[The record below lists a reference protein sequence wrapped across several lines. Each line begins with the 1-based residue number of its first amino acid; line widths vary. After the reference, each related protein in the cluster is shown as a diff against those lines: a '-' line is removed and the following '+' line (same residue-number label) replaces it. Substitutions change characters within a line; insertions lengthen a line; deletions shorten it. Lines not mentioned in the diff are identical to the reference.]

1 MTDPEWADATYL
13 EPLDAE
19 TVAEV
24 IAREKPDAILP
35 TLGGQTALNLAVE
48 LAPLGIELIGADL
61 GAIQRAEDR
70 ELFRSTVHA
79 AGIPTPRS
87 VIAHDADVE
96 FPLPAIVRPAF
107 TLGGTGGGVAH
118 TPDELRRAI
127 AHGIEMS
134 PVGQVLVEEYL
145 TGWQEHELEVMC
157 DARGNAVVVCSIENL
172 DPMGIHTGDSWTIA
186 PQQTLPDTV
195 YQQLREEMNPRV
207 SRSSALASKATGF
220 PIAKL
225 AALLAVG
232 FTLDELP
239 NDITGKTTAAFEPAL
254 DYVAIKAPRFDFEK
268 FPLAER
274 RLGAEMRAVGEAL
287 GLGRTFAEAFIKAMD
302 GREVPPVVM
311 PGGDDELLT
320 RAAEPVPERW
330 DLLLECARR
339 GLEPPGIHP
348 YFAARLTE
356 VAGHQVN
363 VLTREHGNPTR
374 LAVDSCAGEFEA
386 RTPYYYVTHEGADE
400 GPPPSGRSVI
410 VVGAGPNRIGQAI
423 EFDYC
428 CVHAAQALRKLG
440 YEAVLVNSNPETV
453 STDYDTS
460 DRLYLEPLVERNV
473 LEVCEFE
480 QPVGVAVSY
489 GGQTPLRLAPA
500 IAAAGFPLLGDPL
513 GEVANA
519 RAERLGVGGAEQA
532 AVVLHHRATARA
544 VDDDRCVAGHRGDH
558 APGQPLGFPRPAR
571 VQVQGATAIAARSGP
586 RDDGAAGPHHAHR
599 RPVCFP
605 QPSVHHATGEAPRGG
620 SSATRH
626 VERRG
631 QRTGRQARQAEPA
644 REEPEALEQPRTPRD
659 REQQPVHRQHEPVP
673 DPLRRPPG
681 AGGALA
687 ALVQRGSGLFHE
699 MTELHRRRARGFAA
713 PALHALV
720 HGRLEGGVDR
730 RAFHLYEAH
739 RRDAAPRRRDL
750 QAGDP
755 VRRAV
760 RQAQPARDARD
771 ELGLVEVQQTPGVA
785 HSGNRPGASF
795 PVGSNACL
803 TRRMSAAFGRS
814 QPNPSI
820 SPPPA
825 SRSIQPPCA
834 WAIARAA
841 VSTDASS
848 PATCTVPTPSSAH
861 HRAPGVSSSARPT
874 ATNAPGATD
883 IRPRCSPVGSAGAS
897 AARSSADCAS
907 TSAVTPSS
915 NTCVVRP
922 SQSIDA
928 AR

>member
-1 MTDPEWADATYL
+1 MPKRTDLHSILILGSGPIRIGQACEFDYSGAQACRVLRREGFRVVLVNSNPATIMTDPEWADATYL

-195 YQQLREEMNPRV
+195 YQQLREAAFATARAVGVATGGANVQFAVSPDASDFRVIEMNPRV

-480 QPVGVAVSY
+480 QPIGVAVSY

-513 GEVANA
+513 GAIDAAEHRGRFAKLAGDLAPEWGEAANA
-519 RAERLGVGGAEQA
+519 NEAKEIAERIGYPVLVRPHYVISGRGMHIAHSADELHVEGACLVDRYLEGALELDVDALCDGESAWVAGVLEHIEPAGVHSGDSACVVPGPSVTEALEVEIREIASRLAKGLGARGLMNLQLALHHGRLYVLEANPRASRTVPFVAKATGVALIEHSIRLLLGEKLGALGLPERARPSQAWAKEAVFPAERFPGAATRGPEMRSTGEVMSGAESPRDAYRRALRA
-532 AVVLHHRATARA
+532 AGR
-544 VDDDRCVAGHRGDH
+544 
-558 APGQPLGFPRPAR
+558 
-571 VQVQGATAIAARSGP
+571 ARSG
-586 RDDGAAGPHHAHR
+586 GKIGP
-599 RPVCFP
+599 P
-605 QPSVHHATGEAPRGG
+605 
-620 SSATRH
+620 
-626 VERRG
+626 
-631 QRTGRQARQAEPA
+631 
-644 REEPEALEQPRTPRD
+644 
-659 REQQPVHRQHEPVP
+659 
-673 DPLRRPPG
+673 
-681 AGGALA
+681 
-687 ALVQRGSGLFHE
+687 
-699 MTELHRRRARGFAA
+699 
-713 PALHALV
+713 
-720 HGRLEGGVDR
+720 
-730 RAFHLYEAH
+730 
-739 RRDAAPRRRDL
+739 L
-750 QAGDP
+750 QA
-755 VRRAV
+755 
-760 RQAQPARDARD
+760 
-771 ELGLVEVQQTPGVA
+771 LG
-785 HSGNRPGASF
+785 R
-795 PVGSNACL
+795 
-803 TRRMSAAFGRS
+803 
-814 QPNPSI
+814 
-820 SPPPA
+820 
-825 SRSIQPPCA
+825 
-834 WAIARAA
+834 
-841 VSTDASS
+841 
-848 PATCTVPTPSSAH
+848 
-861 HRAPGVSSSARPT
+861 
-874 ATNAPGATD
+874 
-883 IRPRCSPVGSAGAS
+883 
-897 AARSSADCAS
+897 
-907 TSAVTPSS
+907 
-915 NTCVVRP
+915 
-922 SQSIDA
+922 
-928 AR
+928 